1 MLIEI
6 AERSGFCFGVER
18 AIRLTEEAAAEY
30 GELYTL
36 GPLIHN
42 KTVTDSLSDKGIK
55 IAEDVSDAA
64 GKPLVIRSHGVTEE
78 TEKHAQAVCSVCID
92 ATCPFVK
99 KIHKIVSEQPED
111 TAVIILGDEDHPEVI
126 GIKGHAHRRTFV
138 CADIAEIHRLYDDG
152 MLSADE
158 DVALVIQTTFDRGR
172 FLEYS
177 QDIRENYSHVKIY
190 DTICN
195 ATSERQK
202 NAEELAKRAALMI
215 VVGGKSS
222 SNTGKLAEICTR
234 HCTTVFVENAG
245 QLSTQL
251 LKGLHSDSIIGI
263 TAGAS
268 TPAYTIKEVHDK
280 MNEEIKTT
288 IENEEDFA
296 ALLDQSFRRVY
307 TNNRVKATVVGIN
320 KNEAVVDL
328 GIKQTGYIPLDELT
342 NDPNATVGDVVKV
355 GDEIEAIVT
364 KVDDSNGVI
373 FLSKKKVDSALGMEK
388 IAASKEANETLE
400 GVVTAAVK
408 GGIIVITNGTRVFIP
423 ASQTGV
429 PRTGKLEDLVK
440 KTVQFKV
447 IEINEQRG
455 RVVGSIRQATKE
467 VRDAEKAKFWD
478 SIEVGQKF
486 EGEVRSIEDYGVFV
500 DIGAVDGL
508 VRTSELTW
516 NRVGHPKD
524 IVKEGDKITV
534 IVKSFDP
541 EKKRVSLSAKDPD
554 ENPWTKF
561 VADYA
566 IDDVIKATIVSIT
579 EFGAFAQIIPGVDGL
594 IHISQIS
601 TERVTNIA
609 TVLAVGQEVDVK
621 IIDIDTDKSR
631 VSLSIKALMED
642 AAPAED
648 AAEEADAE

>member
-6 AERSGFCFGVER
+6 ADKSGFCFGVER
-18 AIRLTEEAAAEY
+18 AIELTEQAVEKH
-30 GELYTL
+30 GEVYTL

-42 KTVTDSLSDKGIK
+42 ETVTDSLEKKGIH
-55 IAEDVSDAA
+55 IAADIEQAA
-64 GKPLVIRSHGVTEE
+64 GKPLVIRSHGVTRKVQEQAE
-78 TEKHAQAVCSVCID
+78 AVCSDCID

-99 KIHKIVSEQPED
+99 KIHKIVSEQPEGA
-111 TAVIILGDEDHPEVI
+111 AVIILGDEKHPEVI
-126 GIKGHAHRRTFV
+126 GIKGHARCRAFV
-138 CADIAEIHRLYDDG
+138 CKDFAEIKALFDG
-152 MLSADE
+152 GTLSPEENA
-158 DVALVIQTTFDRGR
+158 ALVIQTTFDRGR

-177 QDIRENYSHVKIY
+177 QEIRKHYSRVKIY
-190 DTICN
+190 DTICS

-202 NAEELAKRAALMI
+202 NAEELAKRAELMI
-215 VVGGKSS
+215 VVGGKHS
-222 SNTGKLAEICTR
+222 SNTGKLAEICAR
-234 HCTTVFVENAG
+234 HCTTVFVENAAE
-245 QLSTQL
+245 LSKRL
-251 LKGLHSDSIIGI
+251 VKGLRSDSIIGI

-268 TPAYTIKEVHDK
+268 TPAYTIREVHRTMD
-280 MNEEIKTT
+280 EIIKTN
-288 IENEEDFA
+288 ENEELDFA
-296 ALLDQSFRRVY
+296 SMLEQSFRRVY

-320 KNEAVVDL
+320 KNEAVVEL
-328 GIKQTGYIPLDELT
+328 GTKQTGYIPLDELT
-342 NDPNATVGDVVKV
+342 NDPNATVADVVSI
-355 GDEIEAIVT
+355 GDEIDAIVT

-400 GVVTAAVK
+400 GVVSAAVK
-408 GGIIVITNGTRVFIP
+408 GGVIVITNGTRVFIP

-429 PRTGKLEDLVK
+429 PRSGKLEDLVK

-455 RVVGSIRQATKE
+455 RVVGSIRQANRE
-467 VRDAEKAKFWD
+467 VRDAEKAKFWE

-524 IVKEGDKITV
+524 IVSIGDKITV
-534 IVKSFDP
+534 IVKSYDP

-566 IDDVIKATIVSIT
+566 VDDVIKATVVSIT

-609 TVLAVGQEVDVK
+609 NVLAVGQEVDVK
-621 IIDIDTDKSR
+621 IIDIDADKNR
-631 VSLSIKALMED
+631 VSLSMKALMED
-642 AAPAED
+642 AAPAE
-648 AAEEADAE
+648 ETDAE

>member
-18 AIRLTEEAAAEY
+18 AIKLTEEAADKY
-30 GELYTL
+30 GSLYTL

-42 KTVTDSLSDKGIK
+42 KIVTDSLQKKGIM
-55 IAEDVSDAA
+55 IADKVSDAA

-78 TEKHAQAVCSVCID
+78 TEKAADALCSVCVD

-99 KIHKIVSEQPED
+99 KIHKIVSEQPEGS
-111 TAVIILGDEDHPEVI
+111 AVIILGDEKHPEVI
-126 GIKGHAHRRTFV
+126 GIKGHAHCKSFV
-138 CADIAEIHRLYDDG
+138 CADIAEIHALYESG
-152 MLSADE
+152 MLSQDE

-222 SNTGKLAEICTR
+222 SNTGKLAEICAR
-234 HCTTVFVENAG
+234 HCTTVFVEDAS
-245 QLSTQL
+245 QLSTQF
-251 LKGLHSDSIIGI
+251 LKGLRSDSIIGI

-268 TPAYTIKEVHDK
+268 APAYTIKEVHDK

-342 NDPNATVGDVVKV
+342 NDPNAAVSDIVKI
-355 GDEIEAIVT
+355 GDEIDAIVT
-364 KVDDSNGVI
+364 KVNDSDGVI
-373 FLSKKKVDSALGMEK
+373 FLSKKRVDAALGMEK
-388 IAASKEANETLE
+388 IAASKDANETLE

-408 GGIIVITNGTRVFIP
+408 GGVIVITNGTRVFIP

-455 RVVGSIRQATKE
+455 RVVGSIRQANKE
-467 VRDAEKAKFWD
+467 VRDAEKAKFWE

-524 IVKEGDKITV
+524 IVSIGDKITV
-534 IVKSFDP
+534 IVKSYDP

-561 VADYA
+561 VTDYA
-566 IDDVIKATIVSIT
+566 VDDVIKATIVSIT

-609 TVLAVGQEVDVK
+609 SVLAVGQEVDVK

-631 VSLSIKALMED
+631 VSLSMKALMED

-648 AAEEADAE
+648 AEEADAE

>member
-6 AERSGFCFGVER
+6 ADKSGFCFGVER
-18 AIRLTEEAAAEY
+18 AIRLTEAAAEKY

-42 KTVTDSLSDKGIK
+42 RIVTDSLQKKGIK
-55 IAEDVSDAA
+55 IADDVSVAA
-64 GKPLVIRSHGVTEE
+64 GKPLVIRSHGVTEDI
-78 TEKHAQAVCSVCID
+78 EKEALAVCSDCID

-99 KIHKIVSEQPED
+99 KIHKIVSEQPTD
-111 TAVIILGDEDHPEVI
+111 GTVIILGDKDHPEVI
-126 GIKGHAHRRTFV
+126 GIKGHARCKAFV
-138 CADIAEIHRLYDDG
+138 CKDIAEIRELFHSG
-152 MLSADE
+152 ALSE
-158 DVALVIQTTFDRGR
+158 NENVALVIQTTFDRSR
-172 FLEYS
+172 FTEYS
-177 QDIRENYSHVKIY
+177 EEIRKNYCCVKIY

-202 NAEELAKRAALMI
+202 NAEELARRAALMI

-222 SNTGKLAEICTR
+222 SNTGKLAEICSR
-234 HCTTVFVENAG
+234 HCKTVFAESA
-245 QLSTQL
+245 QELSEQL
-251 LKGLHSDSIIGI
+251 LIGLRSDSIIGI

-268 TPAYTIKEVHDK
+268 TPAYTIKEVHRIMDE
-280 MNEEIKTT
+280 MIKTN
-288 IENEEDFA
+288 ENEELDFA
-296 ALLDQSFRRVY
+296 SMLEQSFRRVY

-320 KNEAVVDL
+320 KNEAVVEL
-328 GIKQTGYIPLDELT
+328 GTKQTGYIPLDELT
-342 NDPNATVGDVVKV
+342 NDPNATVADVVSI
-355 GDEIEAIVT
+355 GDEIDAIVT
-364 KVDDSNGVI
+364 KVDDSIGVI
-373 FLSKKKVDSALGMEK
+373 FLSKKRVDAALGLEK
-388 IAASKEANETLE
+388 ITASKDANETLE

-408 GGIIVITNGTRVFIP
+408 GGVIVIANGIRVFIP

-429 PRTGKLEDLVK
+429 PRSGKLEDLVK

-455 RVVGSIRQATKE
+455 RVVGSIRQANKE
-467 VRDAEKAKFWD
+467 VRDAEKAKFWE

-541 EKKRVSLSAKDPD
+541 DKKRVSLSAKDPD

-579 EFGAFAQIIPGVDGL
+579 EFGAFAQIIPGVAGL

-609 TVLAVGQEVDVK
+609 SVLTVGQEVEAK
-621 IIDIDTDKSR
+621 IIDIDTEKSR
-631 VSLSIKALMED
+631 VSLSMKALMED
-642 AAPAED
+642 AAPAE
-648 AAEEADAE
+648 EDAE

>member
-6 AERSGFCFGVER
+6 AEKSGFCFGVER
-18 AIRLTEEAAAEY
+18 AIQLTEEAAAEY
-30 GELYTL
+30 GRVYTL

-42 KTVTDSLSDKGIK
+42 KQVTDSLKNKGID
-55 IAEDVSDAA
+55 IAEEISEAA
-64 GKPLVIRSHGVTEE
+64 GKPLVIRSHGVTEA
-78 TEKHAQAVCSVCID
+78 TEKEAQAVCSVCID

-99 KIHKIVSEQPED
+99 KIHRIVSEQSAD
-111 TAVIILGDEDHPEVI
+111 SAVIILGDRNHPEVI
-126 GIKGHAHRRTFV
+126 GIKGHAHCRAFV
-138 CADIAEIHRLYDDG
+138 CKDIAEIRSLFQSGELSVDG
-152 MLSADE
+152 N
-158 DVALVIQTTFDRGR
+158 VALVIQTTFDRSR

-177 QDIRENYSHVKIY
+177 EELRENYSCVKIH

-222 SNTGKLAEICTR
+222 SNTGKLAEICAR
-234 HCTTVFVENAG
+234 HCTTVFVEDAA
-245 QLSTQL
+245 QLSPQL

-268 TPAYTIKEVHDK
+268 TPAYTIKEVHNK

-296 ALLDQSFRRVY
+296 ALLDQSFKRVY
-307 TNNRVKATVVGIN
+307 TNNRVKATVVGIK

-328 GIKQTGYIPLDELT
+328 GTKQTGYIPLDELT
-342 NDPNATVGDVVKV
+342 NDPNATVEDVVKI
-355 GDEIEAIVT
+355 GDEIDAIVT
-364 KVDDSNGVI
+364 KINDAEGFVV
-373 FLSKKKVDSALGMEK
+373 LSKKRVDSALGMEK
-388 IAASKEANETLE
+388 IAASKEANETIE

-429 PRTGKLEDLVK
+429 PRSGKLEDLVK

-561 VADYA
+561 IADYA

-601 TERVTNIA
+601 TEKVTNIA
-609 TVLAVGQEVDVK
+609 SVLTVGQEVDVK

-631 VSLSIKALMED
+631 VSLSIKALLAED
-642 AAPAED
+642 APAED
-648 AAEEADAE
+648 EADAE

>member
-1 MLIEI
+1 MLIET
-6 AERSGFCFGVER
+6 ADKSGFCFGVER
-18 AIRLTEEAAAEY
+18 ALRLTEEAAEKY
-30 GELYTL
+30 GEIYTL

-42 KTVTDSLSDKGIK
+42 SIVTDALEKKGIH
-55 IAEDVSDAA
+55 IADEISDAA
-64 GKPLVIRSHGVTEE
+64 GKPLVIRSHGVAEDIE
-78 TEKHAQAVCSVCID
+78 SNARAVCSDCID

-99 KIHKIVSEQPED
+99 KIHNIVSQQPE
-111 TAVIILGDEDHPEVI
+111 TSAVIILGDEKHPEVI
-126 GIKGHAHRRTFV
+126 GIKGHARCRAFV
-138 CADIAEIHRLYDDG
+138 CADIAQIRALYESG
-152 MLSADE
+152 ALSCDE

-172 FLEYS
+172 FAEYS
-177 QDIRENYSHVKIY
+177 QDIRKNYCRVKIY

-195 ATSERQK
+195 ATTERQK

-222 SNTGKLAEICTR
+222 SNTGKLAEICAR
-234 HCTTVFVENAG
+234 HCPTVFVQDASELSK
-245 QLSTQL
+245 QLV
-251 LKGLHSDSIIGI
+251 KGLSSDSIIGI

-268 TPAYTIKEVHDK
+268 TPAYTIREVHRTMD
-280 MNEEIKTT
+280 EIIKTN
-288 IENEEDFA
+288 ENEELDFA
-296 ALLDQSFRRVY
+296 SMLEQSFRRVY

-320 KNEAVVDL
+320 KNEAVVEL
-328 GIKQTGYIPLDELT
+328 GTKQTGYIPLDELT
-342 NDPNATVGDVVKV
+342 NDPNAAVSDVVSI
-355 GDEIEAIVT
+355 GDEIDAIVT

-408 GGIIVITNGTRVFIP
+408 GGVIVITNGTRVFIP

-429 PRTGKLEDLVK
+429 PRSGKLEDLVK
-440 KTVQFKV
+440 KTVPFKV

-467 VRDAEKAKFWD
+467 VRDAEKAKFWE

-534 IVKSFDP
+534 IVKSFDS

-601 TERVTNIA
+601 TDRVTNIA
-609 TVLAVGQEVDVK
+609 SVLAVGQEVDVK
-621 IIDIDTDKSR
+621 IIDIDTEKSR

-642 AAPAED
+642 AAPAE
-648 AAEEADAE
+648 EEASDAE

>member
-6 AERSGFCFGVER
+6 AEKSGFCFGVER
-18 AIRLTEEAAAEY
+18 AIRLAEEAADKY
-30 GELYTL
+30 GAVYTL

-42 KTVTDSLSDKGIK
+42 ESVTDALKGRGIN
-55 IAEDVSDAA
+55 IADSVEAAA
-64 GKPLVIRSHGVTEE
+64 GKPLVIRSHGVSEDVE
-78 TEKHAQAVCSVCID
+78 RRARAVCPHLID
-92 ATCPFVK
+92 ATCPFVR
-99 KIHKIVSEQPED
+99 KIHTIVSQQPQD
-111 TAVIILGDEDHPEVI
+111 TAVVILGDKSHPEVI
-126 GIKGHAHRRTFV
+126 GIKGHAAGRAFV
-138 CADIAEIHRLYDDG
+138 CMDFDELRTLYDSG
-152 MLSADE
+152 AILSDE
-158 DVALVIQTTFDRGR
+158 PVVLVTQTTFDRGK

-177 QDIRENYSHVKIY
+177 EKIREQYSRVQIY
-190 DTICN
+190 DTICS
-195 ATSERQK
+195 ATSQRQQ
-202 NAEELAKRAALMI
+202 NAEELAKRAELMI
-215 VVGGKSS
+215 VVGGRHS
-222 SNTGKLAEICTR
+222 SNTGKLAEICAR
-234 HCTTVFVENAG
+234 HCTTVFVENAEG
-245 QLSTQL
+245 LSKQLI
-251 LKGLHSDSIIGI
+251 KGLRSDSIIGI

-268 TPAYTIKEVHDK
+268 TPAYTIREVHNK
-280 MNEEIKTT
+280 MNEEIKNT

-342 NDPNATVGDVVKV
+342 NDPNAAVADIVSI
-355 GDEIEAIVT
+355 GDEIDAIVT

-400 GVVTAAVK
+400 GVVSAAVK
-408 GGIIVITNGTRVFIP
+408 GGVIVITNGTRVFIP

-429 PRTGKLEDLVK
+429 PRSGKLEDLVK

-455 RVVGSIRQATKE
+455 RVVGSIRQANRE
-467 VRDAEKAKFWD
+467 VRDAEKAKFWE

-524 IVKEGDKITV
+524 IVNIGDKITV

-561 VADYA
+561 VVDYA
-566 IDDVIKATIVSIT
+566 VGDIIKATIVSIT

-601 TERVTNIA
+601 TQRVTNIA
-609 TVLAVGQEVDVK
+609 SVLTVGQEVDVK
-621 IIDIDTDKSR
+621 IIDIDTEKNR
-631 VSLSIKALMED
+631 VSLSIKALMEE
-642 AAPAED
+642 APAEEADED
-648 AAEEADAE
+648 AAEE

>member
-18 AIRLTEEAAAEY
+18 AIKLTEEAADKY
-30 GELYTL
+30 GSLYTL

-42 KTVTDSLSDKGIK
+42 KIVTDSLQKKGIM
-55 IAEDVSDAA
+55 IADKVSDAA

-78 TEKHAQAVCSVCID
+78 TEKAADALCSVCVD

-99 KIHKIVSEQPED
+99 KIHKIVSEQPEGS
-111 TAVIILGDEDHPEVI
+111 AVIILGDEKHPEVI
-126 GIKGHAHRRTFV
+126 GIKGHAHCKSFV
-138 CADIAEIHRLYDDG
+138 CADIAEIHALYESG
-152 MLSADE
+152 MLSQDE

-222 SNTGKLAEICTR
+222 SNTGKLAEICAR
-234 HCTTVFVENAG
+234 HCTTVFVEDAS

-251 LKGLHSDSIIGI
+251 LKGLRSDSIIGI

-342 NDPNATVGDVVKV
+342 NDPNAAVSDIVKI
-355 GDEIEAIVT
+355 GDEIDAIVT
-364 KVDDSNGVI
+364 KVNDSDGVI
-373 FLSKKKVDSALGMEK
+373 FLSKKRVDAALGMEK
-388 IAASKEANETLE
+388 IAASKDANETLE

-408 GGIIVITNGTRVFIP
+408 GGVIVITNGTRVFIP

-455 RVVGSIRQATKE
+455 RVVGSIRQANKE
-467 VRDAEKAKFWD
+467 VRDAEKAKFWE

-524 IVKEGDKITV
+524 IVSIGDKITV
-534 IVKSFDP
+534 IVKSYDP

-561 VADYA
+561 VTDYA
-566 IDDVIKATIVSIT
+566 VDDVIKATIVSIT

-609 TVLAVGQEVDVK
+609 SVLAVGQEVDVK

-631 VSLSIKALMED
+631 VSLSMKALMED

-648 AAEEADAE
+648 AEEADAE